1 MKNLTIAIFTIIAIT
16 FNSCTKQEELII
28 PETKSTGYKL
38 IEQGK
43 HNNKIKY
50 RIYDMGTYNS
60 AVYVEVETSRGDRMD
75 YIVQAN
81 DNFTGW
87 EVVMPDDYTP
97 AWCWECWGECIEA
110 TVDMVVDEQT
120 AVSFAGAA
128 LCPECA
134 VGFVIGVAIGCT
146 PVAFN

>member
-1 MKNLTIAIFTIIAIT
+1 MKNLTMVIATIIAIT
-16 FNSCTKQEELII
+16 FSSCTKQEELIV
-28 PETKSTGYKL
+28 PETKSIGYKL

-43 HNNKIKY
+43 YKGKIKY

-60 AVYVEVETSRGDRMD
+60 AVYVEVETYRGDRMD

-81 DNFTGW
+81 DDFTGW
-87 EVVMPDDYTP
+87 DIMLPDGHIP
-97 AWCWECWGECIEA
+97 GLCWECWGDCIEG
-110 TVDMVVDEQT
+110 TVDNVVNDQT
-120 AVSFAGAA
+120 AVTFAAAA

-134 VGFVIGVAIGCT
+134 VGFVLGVAIGCT